1 MFSDALANE
10 DLSSKDMIIL
20 LHEDQN
26 EKVVESNEEE
36 EHDTIH
42 NHCTI
47 SNDTGLIS
55 EVPNTAE
62 NENLILAPGQGK
74 TQFQFLMTSFAK
86 SCHLRTYF
94 QMVNLGIKLN
104 VI

>member
-1 MFSDALANE
+1 MLFSDALANE

-47 SNDTGLIS
+47 SNDT
-55 EVPNTAE
+55 VE
-62 NENLILAPGQGK
+62 NKNLILAPGQGK